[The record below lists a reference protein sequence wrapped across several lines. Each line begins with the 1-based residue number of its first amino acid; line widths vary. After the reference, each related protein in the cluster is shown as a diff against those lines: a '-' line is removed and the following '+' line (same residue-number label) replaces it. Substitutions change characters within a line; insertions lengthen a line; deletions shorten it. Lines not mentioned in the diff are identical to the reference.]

1 MTKQML
7 FINYNNYKQLS
18 KEHKI
23 VHIDNDQLKQ
33 YMYYFLELR
42 FRSKNISID
51 IKEKLDKLNDI
62 LFEI

>member
-1 MTKQML
+1 MTKQIL

-23 VHIDNDQLKQ
+23 VHIDDNQLKQ
-33 YMYYFLELR
+33 YMYYFLELG

-51 IKEKLDKLNDI
+51 IKEKLDELNDI

>member
-1 MTKQML
+1 MTKQIL

-23 VHIDNDQLKQ
+23 VHIDDDQLKQ
-33 YMYYFLELR
+33 YMYYFLELG

-51 IKEKLDKLNDI
+51 IKEK
-62 LFEI
+62 

>member
-1 MTKQML
+1 MTKQIS

-23 VHIDNDQLKQ
+23 VHIDDNQLKQ
-33 YMYYFLELR
+33 YMYYFLELG

-51 IKEKLDKLNDI
+51 IKEKLDELNDI